1 MKLLMLIFDEAFE
14 DQVRQRLHQAGVEHY
29 TVIPGVFG
37 QGPSSEPRWG
47 THVWPGHNVVYLI
60 HLPEA
65 QLEALRPVLED
76 VRALLRGRG
85 FKALVWQ
92 AEAFA

>member
-14 DQVRQRLHQAGVEHY
+14 DQVRSRLHDAGVEHY

-47 THVWPGHNVVYLI
+47 THVWPGHNVIYLI
-60 HLPEA
+60 HLPEER
-65 QLEALRPVLED
+65 LEALRPTLEGIKEI
-76 VRALLRGRG
+76 LSGRG
-85 FKALVWQ
+85 FKALVW
-92 AEAFA
+92 EAREFQ

>member
-14 DQVRQRLHQAGVEHY
+14 GQVRERLHKAGVEHY

-47 THVWPGHNVVYLI
+47 THVWPGHNVIYLI
-60 HLPEA
+60 HLSSE
-65 QLEALRPVLED
+65 QLETLRPALVD
-76 VRALLRGRG
+76 IKALLHGRG
-85 FKALVWQ
+85 FKALVLE
-92 AEAFA
+92 AEVLK